1 MLLFL
6 LGFMGSGKTTI
17 GKKLANT
24 LHYAFIDLD
33 AAFEQRHSISISDY
47 FQRYGEA
54 QFRNEEQQLLHTTL
68 HLQDTI
74 ISLGGG
80 TPCHFDNLQQIK
92 QAGFT
97 IYLKL
102 SPTSLVQRLANSPTP
117 RPLVAGKSLPELQAY
132 VETTLQQREPYY
144 QQADLIVK
152 GELGRKQ
159 IIQTIINHLAH
170 A

>member
-17 GKKLANT
+17 GKKLANI

-54 QFRNEEQQLLHTTL
+54 QFRNEEQQLLHSTL

-102 SPTSLVQRLANSPTP
+102 ILFIN
-117 RPLVAGKSLPELQAY
+117 
-132 VETTLQQREPYY
+132 
-144 QQADLIVK
+144 
-152 GELGRKQ
+152 
-159 IIQTIINHLAH
+159 TIPNFTNIKWIS
-170 A
+170 